1 MSAESI
7 LPIHHAPDP
16 APQVEPLQNCPE
28 AGLSRAPLESLLTPR
43 EAAKLLKVS
52 ESWLWQN
59 TAPRGAGVPCLK
71 LGRSVRYAPADLAAF
86 INGLRSE
93 RTGQGK

>member
-1 MSAESI
+1 MPAEPI
-7 LPIHHAPDP
+7 LPLRPPPDP
-16 APQVEPLQNCPE
+16 GSTVEGLRDRPDAVGLEPL
-28 AGLSRAPLESLLTPR
+28 LILR

-71 LGRSVRYAPADLAAF
+71 LGRSVRYAPADLAEF
-86 INGLRSE
+86 LNGLRT
-93 RTGQGK
+93 R